1 MPDNKYIVTLERS
14 DLDLDK
20 EENNIQ
26 LEFYFDYADQALELV
41 RTALKF
47 GFFVKATVEFY
58 PG

>member
-14 DLDLDK
+14 DLDK
-20 EENNIQ
+20 EENNVQ
-26 LEFYFDYADQALELV
+26 LEFYFDYADQALELI

-47 GFFVKATVEFY
+47 GIFVKATVEFY

>member
-14 DLDLDK
+14 DLD
-20 EENNIQ
+20 EGENNIQ
-26 LEFYFDYADQALELV
+26 LEFYFDYADQAMELV

-47 GFFVKATVEFY
+47 GIFVKATVEFY

>member
-14 DLDLDK
+14 DLDK

-26 LEFYFDYADQALELV
+26 LEFYFAIADQAIEFV
-41 RTALKF
+41 RTALNF
-47 GFFVKATVEFY
+47 GLFVKATVEFY